1 MTYQVVEHYSHNNFL
16 HSKYAYKHGAEGANI
31 NFNEDGSLMFIMDSG
46 WIEQTLHAVAKATGQ
61 KMPRY
66 IKPNANN
73 DFSEKAS
80 NNPTV

>member
-1 MTYQVVEHYSHNNFL
+1 MD
-16 HSKYAYKHGAEGANI
+16 I
-31 NFNEDGSLMFIMDSG
+31 NFNEDDSMMFIMDSG
-46 WIEQTLHAVAKATGQ
+46 WIEQTLHALAKATGQ
-61 KMPRY
+61 KMHRY